1 MTIRTRLLLSVLG
14 AVAIAL
20 VAIVAVFN
28 VVLDQSVAR
37 DANQVLHA
45 RAAATL
51 GLVRVHGTRLAIVE
65 TPDDAAVDNPAW
77 VFAGTRILEAPVMG
91 GRLARAARSLATG
104 PARSLDIAHTRLFSQ
119 PIVSEERRLGTVVA
133 AVSLSPY
140 DQTKRDALTASLVL
154 GVLLLIVVAIAARWL
169 LAASLRPVATMTRQA
184 AAWSE
189 HDLDRRF
196 AAGSP
201 RDEVTELASTLDG
214 LLERLAASF
223 RREQQFSAEISH
235 ELRTPISRVIAQ
247 VELALRRERS
257 SAEYRETLQG
267 VHRNAQQ
274 LVRVLDTLVAAARHD
289 AAPRRGTADAWQ
301 IAEHTLEAARGLAA
315 ERQIDVVA
323 TQPTTPLRVGIAA
336 DLAERILQPV
346 VENAFRYGR
355 RSVRVDVERN
365 AGSVRYVVEDDGPG
379 IEPAEAESIFE
390 PGRRGTAGRSA
401 NGDGAGLGLAL
412 ARRLARG
419 VAGDVVV
426 ATSERGARLVVSL
439 PAA

>member
-14 AVAIAL
+14 AVAVAL

-28 VVLDQSVAR
+28 VVLDRSVAR

-51 GLVRVHGTRLAIVE
+51 GLVRVHGMKIAIVE
-65 TPDDAAVDNPAW
+65 APDEATVDNPAW
-77 VFAGTRILEAPVMG
+77 VFAGPRTLEAPVTG
-91 GRLARAARSLATG
+91 GSLAAAARSLATG
-104 PARSLDIAHTRLFSQ
+104 PERSLDIARTRLLSQ
-119 PIVSEERRLGTVVA
+119 PIVSEDRRVGTVVA

-201 RDEVTELASTLDG
+201 RDEVTQLASTLDG

-257 SAEYRETLQG
+257 TDEYRETLQG

-274 LVRVLDTLVAAARHD
+274 LARVLDTLVAAARHD
-289 AAPRRGTADAWQ
+289 AAPTRGTADAWQ
-301 IAEHTLEAARGLAA
+301 VAEHTLEAVRGLAA

-323 TQPTTPLRVGIAA
+323 TEPKAPLRVGVAA

-355 RSVRVDVERN
+355 RSVRVGVERD
-365 AGSVRYVVEDDGPG
+365 AGNVRYVVEDDGPG
-379 IEPAEAESIFE
+379 IEPTEAESIFE
-390 PGRRGTAGRSA
+390 PGRRGTAGESA
-401 NGDGAGLGLAL
+401 NGEGAGLGLAL

-419 VAGDVVV
+419 VAGDVAV

>member
-28 VVLDQSVAR
+28 VVLDRSVAR

-51 GLVRVHGTRLAIVE
+51 GLVRVHGTRLSIVE
-65 TPDDAAVDNPAW
+65 APDEATVDNPAW
-77 VFAGTRILEAPVMG
+77 VFAGTRMVEAPVSG
-91 GRLARAARSLATG
+91 GRLAAAARSLATG
-104 PARSLDIAHTRLFSQ
+104 PERSLDIAHTRLLSQ
-119 PIVSEERRLGTVVA
+119 PIVNEERRVGTVVA

-184 AAWSE
+184 AVWSE

-214 LLERLAASF
+214 LLDRLAASF

-257 SAEYRETLQG
+257 STEYRETLQG

-289 AAPRRGTADAWQ
+289 AAPMRGTADAWQ
-301 IAEHTLEAARGLAA
+301 VAEHTLEAVRGLAT
-315 ERQIDVVA
+315 ERRIEVNA
-323 TQPTTPLRVGIAA
+323 AAPAAPLRIGIAA

-355 RSVRVDVERN
+355 GAVRLALERD

-401 NGDGAGLGLAL
+401 NGEGAGLGLAL

-419 VAGDVVV
+419 VAGDVAV
-426 ATSERGARLVVSL
+426 ATTERGARLVVSL

>member
-1 MTIRTRLLLSVLG
+1 MTIRTRLLLSVLA
-14 AVAIAL
+14 AVAVAL

-28 VVLDQSVAR
+28 LVLDQSVAR

-45 RAAATL
+45 RATATL
-51 GLVRVHGTRLAIVE
+51 ALVRVHGTQLAIAE
-65 TPDDAAVDNPAW
+65 TPDDAAVDTPAW
-77 VFAGTRILEAPVMG
+77 VFAGTHTLEAPLTG
-91 GRLARAARSLATG
+91 GRLADAARSLASG
-104 PARSLDIAHTRLFSQ
+104 PQRSLDVAHTRLFST
-119 PIVSEERRLGTVVA
+119 PIVSEDRRLGTVVA
-133 AVSLSPY
+133 AISLAPY
-140 DQTKRDALTASLVL
+140 DQTKRDALIASLIL
-154 GVLLLIVVAIAARWL
+154 GVLLLAVVAIAARWL

-189 HDLDRRF
+189 RDLDRRF
-196 AAGSP
+196 AVGSP

-257 SAEYRETLQG
+257 SDEYRETLQG
-267 VHRNAQQ
+267 VQRNAQQ
-274 LVRVLDTLVAAARHD
+274 LARILDTLVAAARHD
-289 AAPRRGTADAWQ
+289 AAPTRGTADAWTV
-301 IAEHTLEAARGLAA
+301 AEHTLEAVRGLAA
-315 ERQIDVVA
+315 DREIDVIA
-323 TQPTTPLRVGIAA
+323 AEPDAPLRVGIAA

-355 RSVRVDVERN
+355 RSVRVTVERDATN
-365 AGSVRYVVEDDGPG
+365 VRYVVDDDGPG
-379 IEPAEAESIFE
+379 IAPAEAETIFE
-390 PGRRGTAGRSA
+390 PGRRGAAGRSA
-401 NGDGAGLGLAL
+401 NEAGAGLGLAL

-419 VAGDVVV
+419 VAGDVAV
-426 ATSERGARLVVSL
+426 AASERGARLVISL